1 MFNAGFL
8 NLLAKKRPVKIF
20 LQGGVGNQMFQYF
33 FARYILTK
41 LNTQSIL
48 NASLINS
55 TNLSHPNS
63 SILSLNLLV
72 PIEKN
77 TRTRKLFYKFVL
89 RYLPRINARLNI
101 QKSLFKVFIPSEIG
115 YNKDVEEMILNL
127 ESKFLLGYFQ
137 SWKYFDLNSFEKN
150 TIFTG
155 LTYTDRWVL
164 NNFETMS
171 STKFTSVHIRLG
183 DYLLDKNRFIGVLPS
198 DYYINCINHLKTLN
212 YSQKFYI
219 FSDQTSVAKNLYGHI
234 FPQDSIWVDNSS
246 DCNPLEILSIMSLAN
261 VFIIANSTFSWWA
274 ANLAAN
280 DSLVLAPNKWFK
292 NASDPID
299 LLPLNWNLIET
310 GWSNCEK

>member
-8 NLLAKKRPVKIF
+8 NLLSQKRPVTIF
-20 LQGGVGNQMFQYF
+20 LQGGVGNQLFQYF

-48 NASLINS
+48 NASLIDS

-89 RYLPRINARLNI
+89 RYFSKINPRLNI

-115 YNKDVEEMILNL
+115 YNKDVEEVILNL

-219 FSDQTSVAKNLYGHI
+219 FSDQISLAKNLYGHI
-234 FPQDSIWVDNSS
+234 FPQDSIWVDNSR
-246 DCNPLEILSIMSLAN
+246 DCNPLETLSIMSLAN

-299 LLPLNWNLIET
+299 LLPPNWNLIET
-310 GWSNCEK
+310 GWSNFEK

>member
-1 MFNAGFL
+1 MFNVGFL
-8 NLLAKKRPVKIF
+8 NLLAQKRPVKIF
-20 LQGGVGNQMFQYF
+20 LQGGVGNQLFQYF

-48 NASLINS
+48 NTSLIDS

-72 PIEKN
+72 PIEKS

-89 RYLPRINARLNI
+89 RYPPKINARLNI

-115 YNKDVEEMILNL
+115 YNKDVEEVILNL

-150 TIFTG
+150 TLFTG

-171 STKFTSVHIRLG
+171 SIKFTSVHIRLG

-219 FSDQTSVAKNLYGHI
+219 FSDQINVAKNLYGHI
-234 FPQDSIWVDNSS
+234 FSQDSIWVDSS
-246 DCNPLEILSIMSLAN
+246 NDCNPLEILSIMSLAN

-299 LLPLNWNLIET
+299 LLPPNWNLIET
-310 GWSNCEK
+310 GWSNFEK